1 MESKPK
7 VKRVTKKSKDAD
19 VVKEN
24 VSVPDSTIVS
34 PEPENTSSN
43 VKLSE
48 ASESN
53 TSKAIP
59 PKEIRLTDIPV
70 VDEITA
76 LNLMVS
82 FLGLAQKRGAY
93 TIDEASKIWE
103 CIKKFQ
109 RPVEQSSSSLS
120 SSSA

>member
-1 MESKPK
+1 METTQK
-7 VKRVTKKSKDAD
+7 VKKVTKTTKKTKTADTSDDVPVVVQNVVESTPVSEPEVASKSS
-19 VVKEN
+19 
-24 VSVPDSTIVS
+24 SVPAK
-34 PEPENTSSN
+34 E
-43 VKLSE
+43 
-48 ASESN
+48 
-53 TSKAIP
+53 
-59 PKEIRLTDIPV
+59 KEIRLTEIPV

-109 RPVEQSSSSLS
+109 RPTEPV
-120 SSSA
+120 SA